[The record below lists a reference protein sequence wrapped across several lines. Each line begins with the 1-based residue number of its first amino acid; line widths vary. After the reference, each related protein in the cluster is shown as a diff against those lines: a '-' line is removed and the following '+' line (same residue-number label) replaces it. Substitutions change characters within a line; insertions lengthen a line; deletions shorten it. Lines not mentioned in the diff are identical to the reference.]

1 MTCQHGWQ
9 KTIVSIDKFN
19 KTIGNIVCWITIP
32 LILGM
37 VYEVLARKLFLAPTI
52 WAYDMSRF
60 LYGALFML
68 GAGYALSKGVH
79 IRADF
84 LYRNF
89 KTKTQG
95 KIDFW
100 LYLLF
105 YFPGLIVFLYMTTI
119 FVQESIMR
127 NERGMDTTWMPYM
140 WPIKSCLW
148 FGIIFLLIQGVS
160 ELFKS
165 YYAMTK
171 GRWPWTRMISHL
183 IDPAILGFIL
193 IGVMLFAIFIGFP
206 ISFTLIFL
214 GFVFGY
220 LGFGKLVF
228 YLMTLQFS
236 MVMTEQTLAAVPLFV
251 FMGIMMEQAGLME
264 RLFSAFQMMLAKVRG
279 SLYYAV
285 LFVSVIFAA
294 ATGIVG
300 ASVTILGIMAAKSM
314 NKSGYDVKLA
324 AGTITAGGT
333 LGILIPPSIML
344 VVMGPIME
352 IPVTDLFAAAI
363 LPGIL
368 LACLY
373 AAYTTVRC
381 IINPKLGPTV
391 PEELR
396 AKSMKDVWIENF
408 FLD

>member
-1 MTCQHGWQ
+1 MTDKPTNLDISDEMIAERRGGSGKMPDDMPLWMA
-9 KTIVSIDKFN
+9 KAIVSIDKFN
-19 KTIGNIVCWITIP
+19 KIIGNIVCWITIP

-148 FGIIFLLIQGVS
+148 FGIIFLLVQGVS

-171 GRWPWTRMISHL
+171 GRWP
-183 IDPAILGFIL
+183 GQ
-193 IGVMLFAIFIGFP
+193 
-206 ISFTLIFL
+206 
-214 GFVFGY
+214 
-220 LGFGKLVF
+220 K
-228 YLMTLQFS
+228 
-236 MVMTEQTLAAVPLFV
+236 
-251 FMGIMMEQAGLME
+251 
-264 RLFSAFQMMLAKVRG
+264 
-279 SLYYAV
+279 
-285 LFVSVIFAA
+285 
-294 ATGIVG
+294 
-300 ASVTILGIMAAKSM
+300 
-314 NKSGYDVKLA
+314 
-324 AGTITAGGT
+324 
-333 LGILIPPSIML
+333 
-344 VVMGPIME
+344 
-352 IPVTDLFAAAI
+352 
-363 LPGIL
+363 
-368 LACLY
+368 
-373 AAYTTVRC
+373 
-381 IINPKLGPTV
+381 
-391 PEELR
+391 
-396 AKSMKDVWIENF
+396 
-408 FLD
+408 

>member
-1 MTCQHGWQ
+1 MTDKPTNLDISDEMIAERRGGSGKMPDDMPTWMA
-9 KTIVSIDKFN
+9 KAIVSIDKFN

-127 NERGMDTTWMPYM
+127 NERGMDTTWMPFM

-148 FGIIFLLIQGVS
+148 FGIIFLLVQGVS

-171 GRWPWTRMISHL
+171 GRWP
-183 IDPAILGFIL
+183 G
-193 IGVMLFAIFIGFP
+193 
-206 ISFTLIFL
+206 
-214 GFVFGY
+214 
-220 LGFGKLVF
+220 
-228 YLMTLQFS
+228 Q
-236 MVMTEQTLAAVPLFV
+236 E
-251 FMGIMMEQAGLME
+251 
-264 RLFSAFQMMLAKVRG
+264 
-279 SLYYAV
+279 
-285 LFVSVIFAA
+285 
-294 ATGIVG
+294 
-300 ASVTILGIMAAKSM
+300 
-314 NKSGYDVKLA
+314 
-324 AGTITAGGT
+324 
-333 LGILIPPSIML
+333 
-344 VVMGPIME
+344 
-352 IPVTDLFAAAI
+352 
-363 LPGIL
+363 
-368 LACLY
+368 
-373 AAYTTVRC
+373 
-381 IINPKLGPTV
+381 
-391 PEELR
+391 
-396 AKSMKDVWIENF
+396 
-408 FLD
+408 

>member
-1 MTCQHGWQ
+1 MTDKPTNLDISDEMIAERRGGSGKMPDDMPSWMA
-9 KTIVSIDKFN
+9 KAIVSIDKFN
-19 KTIGNIVCWITIP
+19 KIIGNIVCWITIP

-148 FGIIFLLIQGVS
+148 FGIIFLLVQGVS
-160 ELFKS
+160 ELLKS

-171 GRWPWTRMISHL
+171 GRWP
-183 IDPAILGFIL
+183 G
-193 IGVMLFAIFIGFP
+193 
-206 ISFTLIFL
+206 
-214 GFVFGY
+214 
-220 LGFGKLVF
+220 
-228 YLMTLQFS
+228 Q
-236 MVMTEQTLAAVPLFV
+236 E
-251 FMGIMMEQAGLME
+251 
-264 RLFSAFQMMLAKVRG
+264 
-279 SLYYAV
+279 
-285 LFVSVIFAA
+285 
-294 ATGIVG
+294 
-300 ASVTILGIMAAKSM
+300 
-314 NKSGYDVKLA
+314 
-324 AGTITAGGT
+324 
-333 LGILIPPSIML
+333 
-344 VVMGPIME
+344 
-352 IPVTDLFAAAI
+352 
-363 LPGIL
+363 
-368 LACLY
+368 
-373 AAYTTVRC
+373 
-381 IINPKLGPTV
+381 
-391 PEELR
+391 
-396 AKSMKDVWIENF
+396 
-408 FLD
+408 